1 MPRRNF
7 SAGPAAS
14 PSTFASSVRARPF
27 LFFIDTSATSKPAL
41 LLSLRMCPSRF
52 LATTSSCQRPWF
64 ELLRSKWNKK
74 TSVAALRSVKGLD
87 QSSCIFLFASSPF
100 QIAPSS
106 GRIPPPISGGTM
118 NRSVAIASILFV
130 GISLAPVGNHVAADE
145 QPLFGYSAESSR
157 TERQWEEKLRAIP
170 SPENLR
176 AYMQKLSARPHHV
189 GSAYDKENAEW
200 IAAKFKEFGLDTHI
214 EQFDVLFPTPKE
226 RVVELVEGGPKFVAK
241 LQEPTLSQDPT
252 SNQQSEQLPTYN
264 AYSID
269 GDGTAPLVYVNY
281 GIPED
286 YEQLERMGI
295 SVKGKI
301 VIARYYHSWRG
312 IKPKVA
318 AEHGAVGCLIYS
330 DPHEDGFVRG
340 ETFPAGA
347 FRPPDGAQRGS
358 VADMPFYPGDPLTPG
373 VGATKDA
380 KRLKVEDAPT
390 ITKIPVLPISYA
402 DAQPLLAALTG
413 RLAPEGWRGGLAI
426 TYHVGPGPAK
436 VHLKVKSNWDI
447 KPVYDVIAKIQ
458 GATFPDEWV
467 IRGNHHD
474 GCVNGAED
482 PISGQV
488 AILEEAR
495 SLGELVKSG
504 WKPKRTIIYC
514 AWDGEEP
521 GLLGSTEWAE
531 QHYDDLRAHGVAYI
545 NSDGNGRGYLGIEGS
560 HTLEKFSNDIAREIS
575 DPETKLSAW
584 KRQQLHEIANAK
596 TTEQREEIRKR
607 ADLRIPALGSGSDY
621 TAFLQHDGVAS
632 LNIGFGGEDQGGI
645 YHSIYDDF
653 YWYTHFSDTD
663 FVYGRALAQTGGTAM
678 MRLAD
683 ADLLPF
689 EFGDFA
695 DTVQTYLKELKTLS
709 QKMQDDI
716 RERNKEIEEG
726 LFKAV
731 DDPKRPLV
739 PPSVEAV
746 PPHLN
751 FAPMEN
757 AAEALTRSAAEYR
770 KALEQANA
778 NGGAAL
784 ASASLAEVNKMLI
797 ETERRLTNAEGL
809 SNRPW
814 FKHQLYAPGF
824 YTGYGVKTV
833 PAVREAI
840 ELKKWQQADDA
851 IVVVARVLQD
861 EAALISSAAQ
871 KLSGVK

>member
-1 MPRRNF
+1 MRVRRASRRSRILGF
-7 SAGPAAS
+7 ARGRTPAPGCRVGPQANGRRREIFLRGWLRCGGPPHRQCAHTPSYFLS
-14 PSTFASSVRARPF
+14 PSRLPRNRHRSFRSGRARQGP
-27 LFFIDTSATSKPAL
+27 
-41 LLSLRMCPSRF
+41 LSLHPHVQNHSLKRRAVVNLHPFISNPPR
-52 LATTSSCQRPWF
+52 LQAEYP
-64 ELLRSKWNKK
+64 LR
-74 TSVAALRSVKGLD
+74 
-87 QSSCIFLFASSPF
+87 
-100 QIAPSS
+100 
-106 GRIPPPISGGTM
+106 SGGTM
-118 NRSVAIASILFV
+118 NRTAAIVSILFV
-130 GISLAPVGNHVAADE
+130 GTSLAPVGNHVAADE
-145 QPLFGYSAESSR
+145 QPLLGYSAESSR
-157 TERQWEEKLRAIP
+157 AERQWEEKLRAIP
-170 SPENLR
+170 STDNLR

-189 GSAYDKENAEW
+189 GSPADKDNAEW

-241 LQEPTLSQDPT
+241 LQEPALPEDLT

-269 GDGTAPLVYVNY
+269 GDVTAQLVYVNY

-286 YEQLERMGI
+286 YEQLERLGI
-295 SVKGKI
+295 SVQGKI

-318 AEHGAVGCLIYS
+318 AEHGAIGCLIYS
-330 DPHEDGFVRG
+330 DPHEDGFVPG
-340 ETFPAGA
+340 ETFPSGA
-347 FRPPDGAQRGS
+347 YRPPDGVQRGS
-358 VADMPFYPGDPLTPG
+358 VADMPFYPADPLTPG

-380 KRLKVEDAPT
+380 KRLKVEEAPT
-390 ITKIPVLPISYA
+390 ITKIPVLPISYS
-402 DAQPLLAALTG
+402 DAQPLLAALSG
-413 RLAPEGWRGGLAI
+413 RVAPEGWRGGLSI
-426 TYHVGPGPAK
+426 TYHLGPGPAK
-436 VHLKVKSNWDI
+436 VHLKVKSNWDS
-447 KPVYDVIAKIQ
+447 KPLYDVIGKIP
-458 GATFPDEWV
+458 GSTFPDEWV

-474 GCVNGAED
+474 AWVNGAED
-482 PISGQV
+482 PISGQI

-531 QHYDDLRAHGVAYI
+531 QHYDELRAHGVAYI
-545 NSDGNGRGYLGIEGS
+545 NSDANGRGYLGIEGS
-560 HTLEKFSNDIAREIS
+560 HTLEKFSNDIAREIP
-575 DPETKLSAW
+575 DPETKLTAW
-584 KRQQLHEIANAK
+584 KRQQLREISNAK
-596 TTEQREEIRKR
+596 APELREEIRKR

-632 LNIGFGGEDQGGI
+632 LNIGFGGEDNGGI

-726 LFKAV
+726 VFKAT

-739 PPSVEAV
+739 PPAVETV

-751 FAPMEN
+751 F
-757 AAEALTRSAAEYR
+757 
-770 KALEQANA
+770 
-778 NGGAAL
+778 
-784 ASASLAEVNKMLI
+784 VLI
-797 ETERRLTNAEGL
+797 ESERKLTTAEGL

-840 ELKKWQQADDA
+840 ELKKWKLADEG

-871 KLSGVK
+871 KLSEVK